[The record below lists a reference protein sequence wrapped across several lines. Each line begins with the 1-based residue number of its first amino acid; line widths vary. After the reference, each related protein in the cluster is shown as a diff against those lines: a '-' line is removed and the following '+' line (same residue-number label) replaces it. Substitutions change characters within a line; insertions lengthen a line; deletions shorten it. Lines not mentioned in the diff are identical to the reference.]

1 MSFEVDKVD
10 LASSESF
17 PASDPP
23 PWTLG
28 VEPDSLTDVRIPSDV
43 CHGVQMR
50 GAVESF
56 DGESST

>member
-1 MSFEVDKVD
+1 MSFEFDKVD

-28 VEPDSLTDVRIPSDV
+28 VQRSTATSLPNAGKEPDSLTDVGLPSDV
-43 CHGVQMR
+43 GMV
-50 GAVESF
+50 
-56 DGESST
+56 